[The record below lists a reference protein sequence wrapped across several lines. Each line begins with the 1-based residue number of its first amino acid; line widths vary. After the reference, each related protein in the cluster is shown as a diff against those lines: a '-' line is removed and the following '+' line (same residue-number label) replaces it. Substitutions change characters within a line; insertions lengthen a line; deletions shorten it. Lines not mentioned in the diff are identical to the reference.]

1 MTPALPK
8 LLTLTAIVV
17 LSAAC
22 TAQRAAAPAHVDPVP
37 QAEVLPAAGD
47 EAPGEVVPAVAE
59 AEAQVGPP
67 ADATVRLRAVG
78 DVMLGSDFP
87 KPEEGLPPEDG
98 AQSLAQ
104 VKDALADADL
114 TFINLEGPLCDS
126 GSTNKCGKG
135 RNCYA
140 FRTPTSYVRWLTEAG
155 VDLASTANNHS
166 GDFGEECRRETEKTL
181 DAAQIRWSGAPGS
194 IASTVSNGLKVGMVA
209 FHTSAS
215 CNHLNDHAA
224 AVALVQQAKAAHDL
238 VVVSFHGGAEGAK
251 YQNVP
256 DAQETFFGENRG
268 HLRVVTRLLIDAG
281 ADVVIGHGPH
291 VVRGIEF
298 YKGKL
303 IAYSLGNFA
312 TYGSFNLRGPN
323 GLGAI
328 LEVTLGVGGTF
339 VGGRLLPTRQEGK
352 GIPVPDPTGA
362 ALERFRSL
370 TAEDFPQT
378 GAIIGEDGTLNMPAE
393 GAPQS

>member
-1 MTPALPK
+1 MDPAFRKLP
-8 LLTLTAIVV
+8 LLAALILLAG
-17 LSAAC
+17 AC
-22 TAQRAAAPAHVDPVP
+22 TAQRAVAPTHVEPAPLTDVVP
-37 QAEVLPAAGD
+37 AVGAQDEGVVLPAAA
-47 EAPGEVVPAVAE
+47 EVPA
-59 AEAQVGPP
+59 GPP

-87 KPEEGLPPEDG
+87 KPEDGLPPEGG

-166 GDFGEECRRETEKTL
+166 GDFGEECRRETERTL
-181 DAAQIRWSGAPGS
+181 DAAGIRWSGAPGT
-194 IASTVSNGLKVGMVA
+194 IATTESNGLKVGMVA

-224 AVALVQQAKAAHDL
+224 AVALVKQAKEAHDL
-238 VVVSFHGGAEGAK
+238 VLVSFHGGAEGAK
-251 YQNVP
+251 HQHVP
-256 DAQETFFGENRG
+256 YEQETFFGENRG

-281 ADVVIGHGPH
+281 ADLVIGHGPH
-291 VVRGIEF
+291 VLRGLEF
-298 YKGKL
+298 YKGRL

-328 LEVTLGVGGTF
+328 LEVTLDAKGGF
-339 VGGRLLPTRQEGK
+339 VGGRVLATRQEGR
-352 GIPVPDPTGA
+352 GIPVPDPSGA
-362 ALERFRSL
+362 AIERFRSL

-378 GAIIGEDGTLNMPAE
+378 GAIIEEDGTLRMPAE
-393 GAPQS
+393 VVPGT